1 MVRLYISKLSG
12 STFSAILHSWHAC
25 QNKSSCFSPNFVSCW
40 CCPSRVHDGPGCP
53 KQMKLNE
60 IPIIQCLCICIG
72 YRTKAKGLS
81 LGQPGFSKGM
91 LTMHNVRFKA
101 LTNVFLNSTAFF
113 LGELHPNLCLTHTGQ
128 RLKKRVSS
136 PRPSGKSPQQGCR
149 AVPSHVSSC
158 QPTVPTWRFKWVG
171 KEMSYPVLLD
181 SLRNSPQGCKK
192 APKKLS
198 FTSSKSI
205 STYLPSIFPMSF
217 LQWLEFLNLSAFFL
231 DSANLAA
238 NLTPKCNWDTASP
251 SLSVFNEFPLLWSTN
266 QPKTRKCWRKMGG
279 LAKNE
284 FRGPR
289 TSKML
294 GKTRETQEN
303 EKGRTTSSNNRNR
316 MNI

>member
-1 MVRLYISKLSG
+1 
-12 STFSAILHSWHAC
+12 
-25 QNKSSCFSPNFVSCW
+25 
-40 CCPSRVHDGPGCP
+40 
-53 KQMKLNE
+53 
-60 IPIIQCLCICIG
+60 
-72 YRTKAKGLS
+72 
-81 LGQPGFSKGM
+81 
-91 LTMHNVRFKA
+91 MHNVRFKA
-101 LTNVFLNSTAFF
+101 STNVFLNSTAFF

-217 LQWLEFLNLSAFFL
+217 LQWLEFLNLSAVFWTQPIL
-231 DSANLAA
+231 QRTLPPSATETLPPHPSTS
-238 NLTPKCNWDTASP
+238 LTNFHSFDQPI
-251 SLSVFNEFPLLWSTN
+251 N
-266 QPKTRKCWRKMGG
+266 QR
-279 LAKNE
+279 
-284 FRGPR
+284 
-289 TSKML
+289 
-294 GKTRETQEN
+294 REN
-303 EKGRTTSSNNRNR
+303 AGEKWEV
-316 MNI
+316 